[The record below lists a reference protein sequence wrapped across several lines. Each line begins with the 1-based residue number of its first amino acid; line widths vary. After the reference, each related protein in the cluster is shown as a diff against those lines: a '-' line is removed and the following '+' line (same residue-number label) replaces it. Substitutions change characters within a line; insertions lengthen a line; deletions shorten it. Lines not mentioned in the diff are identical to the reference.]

1 MLVADAIPLYQE
13 ADVINQ
19 FWQLNQFIVRVRKGS
34 QWTYSNSVGIPICII
49 YFILVLLTLH
59 AIVSSHLHLHPIH
72 THTLIKPTIYK
83 FRAKMADNQNSL
95 PSIEDVVECR
105 LYPEVTD
112 EQELLICAMKYSD
125 FMKKLTCD
133 YIWYHEELRISVSR
147 ECMDL

>member
-1 MLVADAIPLYQE
+1 
-13 ADVINQ
+13 
-19 FWQLNQFIVRVRKGS
+19 
-34 QWTYSNSVGIPICII
+34 
-49 YFILVLLTLH
+49 
-59 AIVSSHLHLHPIH
+59 
-72 THTLIKPTIYK
+72 
-83 FRAKMADNQNSL
+83 MAENQNSL
-95 PSIEDVVECR
+95 PLIEDIVECR

>member
-1 MLVADAIPLYQE
+1 
-13 ADVINQ
+13 
-19 FWQLNQFIVRVRKGS
+19 
-34 QWTYSNSVGIPICII
+34 
-49 YFILVLLTLH
+49 
-59 AIVSSHLHLHPIH
+59 
-72 THTLIKPTIYK
+72 
-83 FRAKMADNQNSL
+83 MADNQNSL

-147 ECMDL
+147 ECMDI